1 MRCQYFPKITPII
14 SRSKI
19 FLNKFNYKAYRYIK
33 LSNLEEAPAL
43 SDVTGYLVRTDYSGN
58 SSFECSDSDM
68 NAIWK
73 ITQDTTYALNDPIW
87 NEVFEVK
94 GYLQSISKSHLR
106 TITTSWSRDMSI
118 GSCIYLV
125 IEINTIKTNNF
136 STFIQHMNQVVIV
149 VPRRLLKC
157 VSVTA
162 LWIL

>member
-1 MRCQYFPKITPII
+1 MSYT
-14 SRSKI
+14 
-19 FLNKFNYKAYRYIK
+19 FLTMGNI
-33 LSNLEEAPAL
+33 L
-43 SDVTGYLVRTDYSGN
+43 SDDSIR
-58 SSFECSDSDM
+58 DSDM

-106 TITTSWSRDMSI
+106 TITTNWSRDMSI
-118 GSCIYLV
+118 DFCTYLV